1 MNYVLVI
8 SIRLRDSR
16 RNPNVKIMKRLFVLI
31 SALIIA
37 APFAAA
43 QTTSGK
49 DTRLE
54 REFMQLQRAQYEAET
69 KKDIAALEQFFND
82 DFVFVAANGSVYDK
96 KKFLDEI
103 KADDSPP
110 SGNTIAYE
118 DFKAR
123 VYGKAAIVNYVLLVS
138 GKDKD
143 GKDFANRY
151 RMSVVWIKQKKSWR
165 ITNFHA
171 TRMRT

>member
-1 MNYVLVI
+1 
-8 SIRLRDSR
+8 
-16 RNPNVKIMKRLFVLI
+16 MKRLIILTFVL
-31 SALIIA
+31 LIA
-37 APFAAA
+37 ASAVAGQSTA
-43 QTTSGK
+43 GK
-49 DTRLE
+49 NNRLE
-54 REFMQLQRAQYEAET
+54 LEFMQLQRAQYEAEA
-69 KKDIAALEQFFND
+69 KKDIAALERFFND
-82 DFVFVAANGSVYDK
+82 DFIFVAANGSVYDR

-110 SGNTIAYE
+110 SGNTVAYE

-123 VYGKAAIVNYVLLVS
+123 AYGKTAVVNYVLVIS

-151 RMSVVWIKQKKSWR
+151 RMSVVWIKQKGNWR

-171 TRMRT
+171 TRVRA